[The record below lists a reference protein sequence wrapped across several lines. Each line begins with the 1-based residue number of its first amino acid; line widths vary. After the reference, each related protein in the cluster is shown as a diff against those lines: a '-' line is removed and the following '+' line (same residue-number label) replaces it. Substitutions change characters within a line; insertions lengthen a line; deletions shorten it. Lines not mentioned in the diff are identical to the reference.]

1 MENTDSIVNVVL
13 ILIFLIILLLLMI
26 AFVLNVIM
34 PLIKDRRYIKMEMQR
49 SEGEEYEYW
58 EKELKKLYRY
68 YIPLI
73 GRFIR

>member
-1 MENTDSIVNVVL
+1 MVNTESIVNVIL
-13 ILIFLIILLLLMI
+13 ILIFAIVVFLLM
-26 AFVLNVIM
+26 AACMVNVVM

-58 EKELKKLYRY
+58 KKELKKLYRY